1 MIPSVR
7 LNEQAIHSMTSPIAK
22 RCRVVAP
29 QTLPMTYNKRIKF
42 PAPTSA
48 SWTPRRGY
56 MWFSLASFADASAD
70 WILSVR
76 ILSPETGRALRENN
90 VHF

>member
-1 MIPSVR
+1 
-7 LNEQAIHSMTSPIAK
+7 
-22 RCRVVAP
+22 
-29 QTLPMTYNKRIKF
+29 
-42 PAPTSA
+42 
-48 SWTPRRGY
+48 